1 MATLRIII
9 LSWLF
14 AAPCVLLLPDASAQA
29 QGTVVPNAVERT
41 MRERAAATDNERYAS
56 RFRSAARFAA
66 RAAEAMAKDPQ
77 DKEAAAREMKGA
89 LTVLVDA
96 AWEGADVKQ
105 IADDIGNYL
114 VDLGAFHERGLRRLR
129 GLLDL
134 LAATQA
140 AKKGTEVG
148 SMSQSMAIREL
159 VIALHNVIDSGWH
172 DFWHSSKALRW
183 LIAAAGSGA
192 YHPDLIARFLAF
204 VDEEDFSEE
213 ARARI
218 ARMIDDFAKGVRD
231 GTIKGRD
238 YIDAEN
244 RIRDAIRDESR
255 RIGAAR
261 KAKHRKEVE
270 ELERAEAAAAQAAL
284 GPHGR
289 GDQSVSIYYGPT
301 IYGPLVRD
309 IDTDKWKPVITP
321 PIRPP
326 EIVYKAAPIAPAEPV
341 VPAAGSTVPQTP
353 IVLPPPVISAPPP
366 SVPAP
371 AVSPPATP
379 PPVTP
384 PPIGPEPVI
393 PAPIGPEPI
402 MPGVPVTPPPAPPPM
417 PPAPTGPP
425 PAPPPM
431 IGPF

>member
-1 MATLRIII
+1 M
-9 LSWLF
+9 LSLLF
-14 AAPCVLLLPDASAQA
+14 AAPCVLLLPDTPTQA
-29 QGTVVPNAVERT
+29 QGTVVPKAVERV
-41 MRERAAATDNERYAS
+41 MRERAASTDNERYAS
-56 RFRSAARFAA
+56 RFQSAAGFAA

-77 DKEAAAREMKGA
+77 DKETAAREMKGA

-105 IADDIGNYL
+105 IAGDIGNYL

-140 AKKGTEVG
+140 AKDSTDMA
-148 SMSQSMAIREL
+148 SMSQSFAIREL

-172 DFWHSSKALRW
+172 DFWHCIKALRW
-183 LIAAAGSGA
+183 LIEAAGSGA
-192 YHPDLIARFLAF
+192 YHKDLIERFLAF

-213 ARARI
+213 ARGRI
-218 ARMIDDFAKGVRD
+218 ARMIEDFVKGVRD
-231 GTIKGRD
+231 GSIKGRD

-244 RIRDAIRDESR
+244 RIRDAIRDEGR

-270 ELERAEAAAAQAAL
+270 ELERAEAAAVRASRYGADAET
-284 GPHGR
+284 R
-289 GDQSVSIYYGPT
+289 IYYGPT

-326 EIVYKAAPIAPAEPV
+326 EIVYKAGPAARAAPAT
-341 VPAAGSTVPQTP
+341 ASTPPQTP
-353 IVLPPPVISAPPP
+353 MVPPPPVISAPPP
-366 SVPAP
+366 SVPEP
-371 AVSPPATP
+371 VTP

-384 PPIGPEPVI
+384 PPIGPEPVM
-393 PAPIGPEPI
+393 PAPIGPEPV
-402 MPGVPVTPPPAPPPM
+402 MPGVPVTPPPTP
-417 PPAPTGPP
+417 PPAPPAPAGPP
-425 PAPPPM
+425 PGPPPM